1 MRKIFA
7 RTIMMMLA
15 LSVFTACGGG
25 NEAPVDLGTN
35 QPAQNVPAQAP
46 TGGASIFD
54 WEDYNVLAQSGE
66 VTIRKYH
73 GTATDLIIPA
83 EINGM
88 PVTAIG
94 LSAFSAGRGDTL
106 VSVVIPDSVRR
117 IESHAFAAVPLK
129 SLTLGNSV
137 EYIGNWAFARAEVSV
152 LVIPDSVVHIG
163 EGAFA
168 GASENT
174 ARMGVFSIGSGVIY
188 IGESA
193 FIRRGLTALDIP
205 DNVEYIGPRAF
216 AFNPDLTIVRIG
228 SGVRHIE
235 EGAFIQTTA
244 RIELASNVANLDANA
259 FDRRSTVVIAGQE
272 IATPQPGVTAPP
284 QATPPEAPSP
294 QATPPAAGVDVVS
307 SSITI
312 ALPRVPGLTM
322 TFNNAYDEF
331 LTTYMPGGG
340 VSYNFYLRE
349 NSTVSFNRAVRLMD
363 REGGEFDLAA
373 GQLAQGRTL
382 DETWHFIAL
391 EDYAITIGF
400 QTFPLYLY
408 YLNPNTLLETM
419 DTDVMLRFF
428 TDMAEQHGGYIPY
441 FSPMTGYAVG

>member
-1 MRKIFA
+1 M
-7 RTIMMMLA
+7 
-15 LSVFTACGGG
+15 
-25 NEAPVDLGTN
+25 D
-35 QPAQNVPAQAP
+35 
-46 TGGASIFD
+46 
-54 WEDYNVLAQSGE
+54 
-66 VTIRKYH
+66 
-73 GTATDLIIPA
+73 
-83 EINGM
+83 
-88 PVTAIG
+88 
-94 LSAFSAGRGDTL
+94 
-106 VSVVIPDSVRR
+106 
-117 IESHAFAAVPLK
+117 
-129 SLTLGNSV
+129 
-137 EYIGNWAFARAEVSV
+137 
-152 LVIPDSVVHIG
+152 
-163 EGAFA
+163 
-168 GASENT
+168 
-174 ARMGVFSIGSGVIY
+174 VFSIGSGVTY

-193 FIRRGLTALDIP
+193 FIRRGLTTLDIP

-259 FDRRSTVVIAGQE
+259 FDRRSTVVVAGQE
-272 IATPQPGVTAPP
+272 ISTQQPAATAPP
-284 QATPPEAPSP
+284 QATPP
-294 QATPPAAGVDVVS
+294 AAGAGAVS

-419 DTDVMLRFF
+419 DTGIMLRFF
-428 TDMAEQHGGYIPY
+428 TDMAGQHGGYIPY